1 MTNKTSDLQVTLPT
15 DTEIVM
21 TRTFNAP
28 PALVYEAFT
37 KPEHIRMWWGSRETN
52 LTRVEMDVRVGGEWH
67 FTAPDPEGNLW
78 PFHGEFR
85 ELSPPGRIVF
95 TQMLDVDPFRDKT
108 IVVAIDLANKGERTF
123 MTETLTFE
131 SKEDRDG
138 MLQSGMEGGASESL
152 DRLEELLQTLKN

>member
-1 MTNKTSDLQVTLPT
+1 MSNSTNTLALALPS

-28 PALVYEAFT
+28 PALVFEAIT
-37 KPEHIRMWWGSRETN
+37 KPEHIRKWWGLGETN
-52 LTRVEMDVRVGGEWH
+52 FTKVELDARVGGEWH
-67 FTAPDPEGNLW
+67 FTVSDPQGNEW

-85 ELSPPGRIVF
+85 ELSAPNRIVF
-95 TQMLDVDPFRDKT
+95 TQLLDVDPFRDKT
-108 IVVAIDLANKGERTF
+108 MVVTIDLADDGGKTL
-123 MTETLTFE
+123 MTETLTFD

-138 MLQSGMEGGASESL
+138 MLESGMEGGASESL